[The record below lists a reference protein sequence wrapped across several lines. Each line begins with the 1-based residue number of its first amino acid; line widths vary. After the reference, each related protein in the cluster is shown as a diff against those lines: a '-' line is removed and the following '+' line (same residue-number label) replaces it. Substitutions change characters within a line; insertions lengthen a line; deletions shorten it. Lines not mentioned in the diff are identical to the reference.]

1 MKFGLTAD
9 HEEIADSVR
18 KLMTRFPDE
27 YWAERDETHTFPN
40 AFYDAFA
47 RAGYLGMLIPPEFD
61 GLGLGLTETAVALG
75 EVSGSGGGLGAATA
89 VHLSIFGLTPV
100 VKFGSEEM
108 KRKYLPAVVR
118 GELHVCFGVT
128 EPDAGSDTTRI
139 RTTAVRD
146 GNSHYLISG
155 KKVWISKA
163 AESQKILLLART
175 TPRDK
180 VARPSEGMTLFL
192 ADLDPSAV
200 SIKPIKKLGR
210 NSVSSCEVFIE
221 GLRVHES
228 DRVGEEGQGFRYLLD
243 GLNAERILIAFEA
256 VGLGRAALRRATQYA
271 KDRIVFDRPIGKN
284 QAIQL
289 PLAESLAR
297 LEAAHLMAI
306 KAAALYDAG
315 MPCGAEANMAKYLA
329 AEAGFEAADRALQ
342 THGGYGYAKEFHV
355 ERYFRETRLWRI
367 APVSQ
372 NLALTYLA
380 ERVLGLPKSY

>member
-1 MKFGLTAD
+1 
-9 HEEIADSVR
+9 
-18 KLMTRFPDE
+18 
-27 YWAERDETHTFPN
+27 
-40 AFYDAFA
+40 
-47 RAGYLGMLIPPEFD
+47 MLIPPEYE

-75 EVSGSGGGLGAATA
+75 EVSGSGGGLSAATT

-100 VKFGSEEM
+100 VKFGSESL

-118 GELHVCFGVT
+118 GDLHVCFGVT

-139 RTTAVRD
+139 GTRAIRD
-146 GNSHYLISG
+146 GDHYVISG

-175 TPRDK
+175 TPLAE

-210 NSVSSCEVFIE
+210 HAVSSCEVFIE

-228 DRVGEEGQGFRYLLD
+228 DRVGEEGQGFRYLID

-256 VGLGRAALRRATQYA
+256 IGLGRAALRRASEYA
-271 KDRIVFDRPIGKN
+271 KDRIVFGRPIGMN
-284 QAIQL
+284 QAVQL
-289 PLAESLAR
+289 PLADSLAR
-297 LEAAHLMAI
+297 LEAAHLVAI
-306 KAAALYDAG
+306 KAAALYDSG
-315 MPCGAEANMAKYLA
+315 LPCGAEANMAKYLA
-329 AEAGFEAADRALQ
+329 AEACFEAADRAVQ
-342 THGGYGYAKEFHV
+342 THGGYGYAQEFHV
-355 ERYFRETRLWRI
+355 ERYFRESRLWRI